1 MNYQALYRKYRP
13 AVFDDIKGQDVIVT
27 TLRNQIR
34 TGRIAHAYLFCGS
47 RGTGKTTAAKIF
59 ARAVNCEDLRDGN
72 PCGECASCR
81 AIREGRSMN
90 VIEMDAASRNGVDDF
105 RQIIDEIEYPPTS
118 GKYKVYIIDEV
129 HMLSGAAFNAFL
141 KTLEEPPSYAM
152 FLLATTDPQ
161 KLPVTILSRCQ
172 RYDFRRIK
180 TEVIA
185 DHLKE
190 VLEKEKIEADGEA
203 VRYIA
208 RRAEGGMR
216 DALSLADQCISFFL
230 GEKLTYEHVLEVL
243 GTVDTEV
250 YSRMLH
256 NAVMGDAS
264 GLLAMFSALIMDGRE
279 VRQIISDFTWYL
291 RDLLLFMAS
300 GGSSESLTLVEESR
314 DALLRDSEGMS
325 EERLMYYIRILSELS
340 GSLRNASNRRI
351 LAELALIRLCRP
363 ETDARDYSALNI
375 RIEQLEKQIREGGFI
390 RPSAESALSGAA
402 ADEGAGT
409 VSGAIRDAGFR
420 AEAISG
426 TGPIPGAEEEAD
438 PAEPGIVTPELFQ
451 RIKGQW
457 TMTVSRLSDP
467 GVAAV
472 MRGYAVPV
480 FRPEEPGVLYVV
492 LHTFWEAYRSNE
504 KARSELEKL
513 LEEKYGSRLTVRFLN
528 DTEALEDRS
537 LRQITESKVEALLRQ
552 GVDFPVEMEVE

>member
-1 MNYQALYRKYRP
+1 LYRKYRP
-13 AVFDDIKGQDVIVT
+13 AVFDDVKGQDVIVR

-59 ARAVNCEDLRDGN
+59 ARAVNCENQQDGN
-72 PCGECASCR
+72 PCGECGSCR

-105 RQIIDEIEYPPTS
+105 RQIIEEIEYPPTS

-141 KTLEEPPSYAM
+141 KTLEEPPSYAI

-172 RYDFRRIK
+172 RYDFRRIS
-180 TEVIA
+180 TEIIS
-185 DHLKE
+185 DHLRE
-190 VLEKEKIEADGEA
+190 VLEKEKIGAEEEA

-208 RRAEGGMR
+208 RKAEGGMR

-250 YSRMLH
+250 YRRMLH
-256 NAVMGDAS
+256 DAAMGDAS
-264 GLLAMFSALIMDGRE
+264 GLLAVFNSLIMDGRE
-279 VRQIISDFTWYL
+279 VRQIIGDFTWYI

-300 GGSSESLTLVEESR
+300 GGSSESLTLVEENR
-314 DALLRDSEGMS
+314 EDLLRDSEGMS
-325 EERLMYYIRILSELS
+325 EARLMYYIRILSDLS

-363 ETDARDYSALNI
+363 ETDTGDYNALNI
-375 RIEQLEKQIREGGFI
+375 RMERLEQQIREGGFV
-390 RPSAESALSGAA
+390 RS
-402 ADEGAGT
+402 
-409 VSGAIRDAGFR
+409 
-420 AEAISG
+420 
-426 TGPIPGAEEEAD
+426 
-438 PAEPGIVTPELFQ
+438 PAEGSPAQPVRSGGGEDLPGPMPAAEGEKEPEPPEDEEPGFVTPELFQ
-451 RIKGQW
+451 RIRGQW
-457 TMTVSRLSDP
+457 TMTVSRISEP

-472 MRGYAVPV
+472 MRSYAEPF
-480 FRPEEPGVLYVV
+480 FRPEEPAVLFVV
-492 LHTFWEAYRSNE
+492 WHAFWEAYRSNE
-504 KARSELEKL
+504 KVRLELEKL
-513 LEEKYGSRLTVRFLN
+513 LEEKYESRLTVRFLS
-528 DTEALEDRS
+528 DREAREDSS
-537 LRQITESKVEALLRQ
+537 LKKVPESKVDALIRQ
-552 GVDFPVEMEVE
+552 GVNFTVEMEDE